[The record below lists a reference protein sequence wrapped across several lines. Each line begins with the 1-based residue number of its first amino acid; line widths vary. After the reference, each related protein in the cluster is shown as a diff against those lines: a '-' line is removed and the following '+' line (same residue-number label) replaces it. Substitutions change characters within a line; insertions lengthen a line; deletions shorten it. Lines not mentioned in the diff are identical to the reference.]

1 MLEKLHKY
9 EEAAEIH
16 LLEGRTLEAI
26 RLLLMDVNNQAAIQ
40 RGNACILQGLWE
52 HLSFGMK
59 RFNKPEEVASLL
71 ALASKFK
78 SSNLLEVAAVDEV
91 RDVLYPLF
99 WKFAKGI
106 FYMM

>member
-1 MLEKLHKY
+1 
-9 EEAAEIH
+9 
-16 LLEGRTLEAI
+16 
-26 RLLLMDVNNQAAIQ
+26 MDVNNQAAIQ

-59 RFNKPEEVASLL
+59 RVNKPEEVGPLL

-78 SSNLLEVAAVDEV
+78 SSDFLEVAAVDEV
-91 RDVLYPLF
+91 RDALYPLS

-106 FYMM
+106 FA